1 MKVTEILAR
10 YALEASYKSFPT
22 EVVHQAKRCFLD
34 LIGVALGG
42 ANQPLA
48 KILLKTVREFGG
60 NSQATVWGHGVK
72 TSVAQAAL
80 VNGAMAHALDYDD
93 THVRGM
99 GHPSAPLIPALLA
112 VAEWKGAS
120 GKSALE
126 AFIAGFE
133 VETRIGEGMGVKHYN
148 RGWHATATFGRFGAA
163 VAAGKLLGL
172 DLEQMKQAMGLAG
185 TQAAGLRLV
194 FGTMTKPFHP
204 GKSAFDGVLSAVL
217 AQRGFTCAP
226 NIIEGKKGYIEALG
240 DDSSLEPMVKN
251 LGKKYEVLNNTFK
264 PFAACLFTHPTIDAL
279 IQMRNQYHL
288 KPEDVEEISCDV
300 ARFCLDAAGQAEPK
314 TALAGKFSV
323 YYCAALALAEGVAG
337 EDMFTD
343 RKVVDPRMTALMKK
357 VKARGV
363 PGYKDTEAKV
373 TVTVKGGKTY
383 SIYVDIPKGDPRN
396 PPTDKELEEKF
407 RSLVPGVLSKPKT
420 DRLVKTIWN
429 LEKLGNIRSLI
440 RLISK

>member
-1 MKVTEILAR
+1 MKVTETLAR
-10 YALEASYKSFPT
+10 YALEASYQSFPK

-48 KILLKTVREFGG
+48 KVLLKTVREFGG
-60 NSQATVWGHGVK
+60 NSQATVWGHGIK

-93 THVRGM
+93 THVRAM

-112 VAEWKGAS
+112 VGEWKGAS
-120 GKSALE
+120 GKEALE

-133 VETRIGEGMGVKHYN
+133 VETRIGEGMGVKHYD

-163 VAAGKLLGL
+163 VGAGKILGL
-172 DLEQMKQAMGLAG
+172 DLEQMKRAMGLAG

-204 GKSAFDGVLSAVL
+204 GKSAFDGVLSAIL
-217 AQRGFTCAP
+217 AQRGFTCAS
-226 NIIEGKKGYIEALG
+226 NIIEGKKGYLEALG
-240 DDSSLEPMVKN
+240 EDSRLEPMVKN

-264 PFAACLFTHPTIDAL
+264 PYAACLFTHPTIDAL
-279 IQMRNQYHL
+279 IQMRNKYRL
-288 KPEDVEEISCDV
+288 RPEEVEEISCDV
-300 ARFCLDAAGQAEPK
+300 ARFCLDAAGQGEPK

-343 RKVVDPRMTALMKK
+343 RKVLDPRMVALRKK

-373 TVTVKGGKTY
+373 TVTTKEGKTY
-383 SIYVDIPKGDPRN
+383 SIHVDIPKGDPRN
-396 PPTDKELEEKF
+396 PPNDKEMEEKF
-407 RSLVPGVLSKPKT
+407 RSLAGGVLAKPKR
-420 DRLVKTIWN
+420 DRLVKTIWG
-429 LEKLGNIRSLI
+429 LEKLGNIRQLT
-440 RLISK
+440 RLCF

>member
-1 MKVTEILAR
+1 MQVTETLAR
-10 YALEASYKSFPT
+10 YALDTSYKSLPGD
-22 EVVHQAKRCFLD
+22 VVHQAKRCFLD
-34 LIGVALGG
+34 LIGVTLGG
-42 ANQPLA
+42 SRQPLA
-48 KILLKTVREFGG
+48 RILLKTVQDLGG
-60 NSQATVWGHGVK
+60 KPQATVLGLGVK
-72 TSVAQAAL
+72 TSVTHAAL
-80 VNGAMAHALDYDD
+80 MNGAMAHALDFDD

-120 GKSALE
+120 GKAALE

-148 RGWHATATFGRFGAA
+148 KGYHATATFGRFGAA

-172 DLEQMKQAMGLAG
+172 DLAGMKTAMGLAG

-204 GKSAFDGVLSAVL
+204 GKSAFDGVLSALL

-226 NIIEGKKGYIEALG
+226 NIIEGKKGYLEALG
-240 DDSSLEPMVKN
+240 DESRLEPMVKN
-251 LGKKYEVLNNTFK
+251 LGKKYEVLSNTFK
-264 PFAACLFTHPTIDAL
+264 PFASCLFTHPTIDAI
-279 IQMRNQYHL
+279 IQMRNKHNL
-288 KPEDVEEISCDV
+288 KPEDVEQISCDV
-300 ARFCLDAAGQAEPK
+300 AGFCLDAAGQAEPK

-337 EDMFTD
+337 EDRFTD
-343 RKVVDPRMTALMKK
+343 RKVVEPRMTALMKK
-357 VKARGV
+357 VKARGI

-373 TVTVKGGKTY
+373 TVTTKGGKTY
-383 SIYVDIPKGDPRN
+383 SLYVDTPKGDPRN

-407 RSLVPGVLSKPKT
+407 RSLAPLALPRPKM
-420 DRLVKTIWN
+420 DRLVKAIWS
-429 LEKLGNIRSLI
+429 LE
-440 RLISK
+440 RLDSVRQLVRLCH

>member
-1 MKVTEILAR
+1 MKVTETLAR
-10 YALEASYKSFPT
+10 YALEASYQSFPK

-48 KILLKTVREFGG
+48 KILLKTVQGFGG

-93 THVRGM
+93 THVRAM

-112 VAEWKGAS
+112 VGEWKGAS
-120 GKSALE
+120 GKAALE

-133 VETRIGEGMGVKHYN
+133 VETRIGEGMGVRHYN

-163 VAAGKLLGL
+163 VAAGKILGL

-226 NIIEGKKGYIEALG
+226 NIIEGKKGYLEALG
-240 DDSSLEPMVKN
+240 DDSRLEPMVKD

-264 PFAACLFTHPTIDAL
+264 PYAACLFTHPTIDAL
-279 IQMRNQYHL
+279 IQMRNKYRL
-288 KPEDVEEISCDV
+288 RPEEVEEISCDV

-343 RKVVDPRMTALMKK
+343 RKVLDPQMVALRKK

-373 TVTVKGGKTY
+373 TVTTKEGKTY

-396 PPTDKELEEKF
+396 PPTDKEMEEKF
-407 RSLVPGVLSKPKT
+407 RSLTAGVFAQPKM

-429 LEKLGNIRSLI
+429 LEKLGNIRQLI
-440 RLISK
+440 RLCF